1 MRPFEPC
8 AIDVR
13 RGAVLAVA
21 AALLVAAWSALPG
34 AVVGSDENPYPE
46 VNPCASG
53 TSELSG
59 TIKVCTLIREE
70 GVVRVYTEPR
80 RAMVWIQISETG
92 PTAHVSDTVDGVA
105 FVGENLTQRDDW
117 HVSIQTWNLP
127 SGVRLESQLVF
138 LGVTVG
144 EARTFTFACDAPP
157 CIGSAP
163 TSTPTITSGPSPTRS
178 ETLTPT
184 AETTAIATATP
195 TITPSATTEPITAT
209 ATVTST
215 TVPTDAPTIG
225 ASPSPTPT
233 FTAEPT
239 WTEAPTAAPTATP
252 AATDTPLPTPSVPPT
267 PTATPTAMDAPTP
280 AARRLA
286 LPILYGGRR

>member
-1 MRPFEPC
+1 MRQFHSHPLD
-8 AIDVR
+8 AR
-13 RGAVLAVA
+13 RGAVLAA
-21 AALLVAAWSALPG
+21 AAVVLIAAWSALPG
-34 AVVGSDENPYPE
+34 AVVGSGENPYPE

-53 TSELSG
+53 VSELSG

-92 PTAHVSDTVDGVA
+92 PTAHVSDTVGGVA
-105 FVGENLTQRDDW
+105 FVGEDLTQRDDW

-127 SGVRLESQLVF
+127 PGVRLESQLVF

-157 CIGSAP
+157 CSGSAP
-163 TSTPTITSGPSPTRS
+163 TSTATVTSGPTPTRS

-184 AETTAIATATP
+184 AEATAIATATP
-195 TITPSATTEPITAT
+195 TITTTETAQAVTAT
-209 ATVTST
+209 ATLTST
-215 TVPTDAPTIG
+215 AIPTDVPTVS

-233 FTAEPT
+233 ITAEAT
-239 WTEAPTAAPTATP
+239 WTEAPTEAPTAT
-252 AATDTPLPTPSVPPT
+252 DTPVPT
-267 PTATPTAMDAPTP
+267 PTATPAPTVTPTPTDAPTP

-286 LPILYGGRR
+286 LPILHRGRR